1 MRWSCTFFVI
11 AVLSAQTLGTVRGIV
26 HDPQHRPLEN
36 ATVTLGAK
44 TAQSDSN
51 GDFTISD
58 VPEGPAT
65 LRVSA
70 EGFAPFEEQI
80 SVTRDKSPVLHLQLE
95 LAEVKQTAQSIYTDD
110 KVVKDSASE
119 FQMEGKSGNGKPN
132 VYRGI
137 QIPGKVCLVEVM
149 YTNDATDEARKIA
162 ESLKAAK

>member
-1 MRWSCTFFVI
+1 MVFKTRNVVLIAALAGGSVVCAQAGKPVTSHDGSCQV
-11 AVLSAQTLGTVRGIV
+11 TV
-26 HDPQHRPLEN
+26 
-36 ATVTLGAK
+36 
-44 TAQSDSN
+44 
-51 GDFTISD
+51 
-58 VPEGPAT
+58 PADW
-65 LRVSA
+65 
-70 EGFAPFEEQI
+70 
-80 SVTRDKSPVLHLQLE
+80 SVTANFGIANSADKSMSLAVSSPRSSPT